1 MKGICWSLL
10 NVKTLQKQGK
20 KFYLSPKKTT
30 IYQHLRQK
38 AFFQLIVKSSNQK
51 QQFIAVEKLW
61 CRFLGRKDG
70 HYVGQLVSIPKLI
83 KDLAFGDQIDFC
95 AEHVLACISPEKL
108 QQNFALNQN
117 RNLAF
122 LNKALLRQASLPA
135 QWVREMPSQINDT
148 GWRLIVAPNRFLL
161 DANEFAGFNPLTLD
175 ETGHWKNILRG
186 EVGTRLAQHDLQ
198 AIAS

>member
-1 MKGICWSLL
+1 MNGIRWSLL

-38 AFFQLIVKSSNQK
+38 AFFQLIVKSNNQK
-51 QQFIAVEKLW
+51 KKFIAVEKLW

-70 HYVGQLVSIPKLI
+70 HYLGQLVSIPKLI
-83 KDLAFGDQIDFC
+83 KDLTFGDQIDFC
-95 AEHVLACISPEKL
+95 AEHVLACLSPQKV
-108 QQNFALNQN
+108 QQNFALNQS

-122 LNKALLRQASLPA
+122 LNKALLQQTNLPT

-148 GWRLIVAPNRFLL
+148 GWRLIAAPNSYLL
-161 DANEFAGFNPLTLD
+161 DTNEFAGFNPFTLD
-175 ETGHWKNILRG
+175 DSGRWKNILRG
-186 EVGTRLAQHDLQ
+186 EVGTRLDENELQ